1 MRGWSMR
8 GTHSNGFPVRPW
20 MAEPFGP
27 PGMILAKKRAA
38 QPGVRR
44 RGVGMWIFR
53 SPRERSFGEG
63 ESWL

>member
-1 MRGWSMR
+1 
-8 GTHSNGFPVRPW
+8 

-44 RGVGMWIFR
+44 RGVGMWIFK
-53 SPRERSFGEG
+53 SPKESSFRGPGGRVG